1 MCTAEASQSCYLQE
15 SALQIMG
22 PDRLPINGAREKHMG
37 KRSKCT
43 LILHNVQKINSPQM
57 KTSECW
63 KAIYVKS
70 LEKKSGKI
78 YSWNQLAKE
87 ILNQAKRPQTIQK
100 FLKVLFEKK
109 KKSFVWGH

>member
-1 MCTAEASQSCYLQE
+1 MCTSEASQSCYLQE

-43 LILHNVQKINSPQM
+43 FILHNVQKINSPQM

-63 KAIYVKS
+63 QAIDVKS
-70 LEKKSGKI
+70 LEKNLGKYI
-78 YSWNQLAKE
+78 DE
-87 ILNQAKRPQTIQK
+87 I
-100 FLKVLFEKK
+100 
-109 KKSFVWGH
+109 S